1 MTLYEIGQQ
10 YLEALDGMEIDPETG
25 EIIGGQAVAQL
36 GGQFEEKCET
46 VGCYIKDLNA
56 RAAAIKAEQDGLQ
69 KRRKALEAKAERLRE
84 YLAEWMNA
92 AGRERLE
99 TPRVALSFRR
109 STAVMVDNLN
119 TLPEACRKVRVEA
132 DKAMIRKLIQLGDK
146 LEGAWLEETRSLQ
159 IK

>member
-25 EIIGGQAVAQL
+25 ELIGGQAVAQL
-36 GGQFEEKCET
+36 AGQFEEKCQA
-46 VGCYIKDLNA
+46 VGCYIKNLNA
-56 RAAAIKAEQDGLQ
+56 LAEDIRQEKQQLA
-69 KRRKALEAKAERLRE
+69 KRQKALETKADRLRE

-99 TPRVALSFRR
+99 TPRVALSFRK

-119 TLPEACRKVRVEA
+119 TLPESCRKVRVDA
-132 DKAMIRKLIQLGDK
+132 DKAMIRKLLQLGDR